1 MSVTRHRPVAV
12 LAIGM
17 GRRRVAGP
25 QRPEE
30 PMTKHHTARAFSLTE
45 LLVAIGIIVILIG
58 LLLPALGKVSARA
71 KVAQT
76 QSLMNEFSKAC
87 DAFYQEWNYYP
98 GIVPESV
105 LAGTP
110 NPAITGTQ
118 NALLHLMGGAVR
130 DDDPAYANE
139 TGNVLTFNDGTRT
152 VRIKVDPTKIG
163 RGTRV
168 EGKDRPSYFT
178 PKDSDLGE
186 LDDDSDCTIPD
197 PPPPFP
203 KIPHLKDAWGK
214 PIVYLRALRGTG
226 PLLSTGSPGTSKS
239 QFDRRTGDA
248 YFRALS
254 QTSTSNPAK
263 YSILNNSTNGSQM
276 LAALMRHP
284 GFGSF
289 TNVFGTDTSDP
300 LFGTA
305 RGKYY
310 LFSPGTDGIFFSI
323 ADGPAS
329 TAFTGTP
336 YTVPNL
342 VTEYDDVVVTGGG

>member
-1 MSVTRHRPVAV
+1 
-12 LAIGM
+12 
-17 GRRRVAGP
+17 
-25 QRPEE
+25 
-30 PMTKHHTARAFSLTE
+30 MTKHHTARAFSLTE

-87 DAFYQEWNYYP
+87 DAFYQEWGYYP

-105 LAGTP
+105 LAGTT

-130 DDDPAYANE
+130 DDDPLYADPN
-139 TGNVLTFNDGTRT
+139 NNSPILTFNDGTRT
-152 VRIKVDPTKIG
+152 VRIKVNTAQIG

-186 LDDDSDCTIPD
+186 LESPTDSIVNYAG
-197 PPPPFP
+197 
-203 KIPHLKDAWGK
+203 IPHLKDAWGK
-214 PIVYLRALRGTG
+214 PIVYIRALRGTG
-226 PLLSTGSPGTSKS
+226 PLMGTGSNAAAALNTKP
-239 QFDRRTGDA
+239 QFVRLTGDS
-248 YFRALS
+248 YFRAEP
-254 QTSTSNPAK
+254 QTTTNDPVK
-263 YSILNNSTNGSQM
+263 YSVLNNTTNGTQL

-284 GFGSF
+284 GFGTF
-289 TNVFGTDTSDP
+289 NNALTDP
-300 LFGTA
+300 LNGTA
-305 RGKYY
+305 KGKYY
-310 LFSPGTDGIFFSI
+310 LFSPGPDGIFFSTT
-323 ADGPAS
+323 DGPGL
-329 TAFTGTP
+329 TNFTVP
-336 YTVPNL
+336 QFTVPNL

>member
-1 MSVTRHRPVAV
+1 
-12 LAIGM
+12 
-17 GRRRVAGP
+17 
-25 QRPEE
+25 
-30 PMTKHHTARAFSLTE
+30 MTKHHTARAFSLTE

-58 LLLPALGKVSARA
+58 LLLPALGKVSSRA

-87 DAFYQEWNYYP
+87 DAFYQEWGYYP
-98 GIVPESV
+98 GIMPENV
-105 LAGTP
+105 LAGAA

-130 DDDPAYANE
+130 SDDPIYQ
-139 TGNVLTFNDGTRT
+139 TLTATNGWGTVIT
-152 VRIKVDPTKIG
+152 FPGTTLALKINPAQIG

-178 PKDSDLGE
+178 PKDIDLGD
-186 LDDDSDCTIPD
+186 LDDASDSIVNTAG
-197 PPPPFP
+197 
-203 KIPHLKDAWGK
+203 IPHLKDAWGK

-226 PLLSTGSPGTSKS
+226 PLVSTGSTATAKS
-239 QFDRRTGDA
+239 QFDRRTGDS
-248 YFRALS
+248 YFRALP
-254 QTSTSNPAK
+254 QTSANNPTK
-263 YSILNNSTNGSQM
+263 YSILNNPTNGNQM

-289 TNVFGTDTSDP
+289 VNVLGTDASDP
-300 LFGTA
+300 LSGTA
-305 RGKYY
+305 KGKYY
-310 LFSPGTDGIFFSI
+310 LFSPGPDGIFFSI

-329 TAFTGTP
+329 TSFTGTP

>member
-1 MSVTRHRPVAV
+1 
-12 LAIGM
+12 
-17 GRRRVAGP
+17 
-25 QRPEE
+25 
-30 PMTKHHTARAFSLTE
+30 MTKHHTARAFSLTE

-87 DAFYQEWNYYP
+87 DAFYQEWGYYP

-105 LAGTP
+105 LAGTT

-130 DDDPAYANE
+130 DDDPLYADPN
-139 TGNVLTFNDGTRT
+139 NNSPILTFNDGTRT
-152 VRIKVDPTKIG
+152 VRIKVNTAQIG

-186 LDDDSDCTIPD
+186 LENPTDSLVNYAG
-197 PPPPFP
+197 
-203 KIPHLKDAWGK
+203 IPHLKDAWGK

-226 PLLSTGSPGTSKS
+226 PLISTGSTTTAKS
-239 QFDRRTGDA
+239 QFDRRTGDS
-248 YFRALS
+248 YFRAEP
-254 QTSTSNPAK
+254 QTTTNDPVK
-263 YSILNNSTNGSQM
+263 YSVLNNTTNGTQL

-284 GFGSF
+284 GFGTF
-289 TNVFGTDTSDP
+289 MNVFGTDNADP
-300 LFGTA
+300 LNGTA
-305 RGKYY
+305 KGKYY
-310 LFSPGTDGIFFSI
+310 LFSPGPDGIFFSTT
-323 ADGPAS
+323 DGPGLTNF
-329 TAFTGTP
+329 TATQF
-336 YTVPNL
+336 TVPNL

>member
-1 MSVTRHRPVAV
+1 
-12 LAIGM
+12 
-17 GRRRVAGP
+17 
-25 QRPEE
+25 
-30 PMTKHHTARAFSLTE
+30 MTKHHSARAFSLTE

-87 DAFYQEWNYYP
+87 DAFYQEWGYYP

-105 LAGTP
+105 LAATT

-130 DDDPAYANE
+130 DDDPAYDNF
-139 TGNVLTFNDGTRT
+139 TGNVLTFSDGTRT
-152 VRIKVDPTKIG
+152 VRIKVNTGQIG

-168 EGKDRPSYFT
+168 EGKDRPAYFT

-186 LDDDSDCTIPD
+186 LESPNDSLVNYAG
-197 PPPPFP
+197 
-203 KIPHLKDAWGK
+203 IPHLKDAWGK
-214 PIVYLRALRGTG
+214 PIVYLRSLRGTG
-226 PLLSTGSPGTSKS
+226 PLMGTGSNAAAMLAAKP
-239 QFDRRTGDA
+239 QFVRLTGDS
-248 YFRALS
+248 YFRAEP
-254 QTSTSNPAK
+254 QTATNDPAK
-263 YSILNNSTNGSQM
+263 YSVLNNTTNGTQL

-284 GFGSF
+284 GFGTF
-289 TNVFGTDTSDP
+289 TNASTDP
-300 LFGTA
+300 LNGTA
-305 RGKYY
+305 KGKYY
-310 LFSPGTDGIFFSI
+310 LFSPGPDGIFFSTT
-323 ADGPAS
+323 DGPALATF
-329 TAFTGTP
+329 TATQ

>member
-1 MSVTRHRPVAV
+1 
-12 LAIGM
+12 
-17 GRRRVAGP
+17 
-25 QRPEE
+25 
-30 PMTKHHTARAFSLTE
+30 MTKHHTARAFSLTE

-105 LAGTP
+105 LAATT

-118 NALLHLMGGAVR
+118 NALLHLMGGAIR
-130 DDDPAYANE
+130 DDDPAYANA
-139 TGNVLTFNDGTRT
+139 TGNVLTFSDGTRT
-152 VRIKVDPTKIG
+152 VRIKVNPAQIG

-186 LDDDSDCTIPD
+186 LENPTDSLVNYAGV
-197 PPPPFP
+197 
-203 KIPHLKDAWGK
+203 PHLKDAWGK

-226 PLLSTGSPGTSKS
+226 PLMGTGSNATAMLAAKP
-239 QFDRRTGDA
+239 QFVRLTGDP
-248 YFRALS
+248 YFRAEP
-254 QTSTSNPAK
+254 QTTTNDPAK
-263 YSILNNSTNGSQM
+263 YSVLNNTTNGTQL

-284 GFGSF
+284 GFGTF
-289 TNVFGTDTSDP
+289 TNSTTDP
-300 LFGTA
+300 LNGTA
-305 RGKYY
+305 KGKYY
-310 LFSPGTDGIFFSI
+310 LFSPGPDGIFFSTT
-323 ADGPAS
+323 DGPGITS
-329 TAFTGTP
+329 FTATQFS
-336 YTVPNL
+336 VPNL

>member
-105 LAGTP
+105 LAATT

-130 DDDPAYANE
+130 DDDPAYASA
-139 TGNVLTFNDGTRT
+139 TGNVLTFSDSTRT
-152 VRIKVDPTKIG
+152 VRIKVNPAQIG

-186 LDDDSDCTIPD
+186 LENESDSLVNYAGL
-197 PPPPFP
+197 
-203 KIPHLKDAWGK
+203 PHLMDAWGK

-226 PLLSTGSPGTSKS
+226 PLMGTGSSATAMLAAKP
-239 QFDRRTGDA
+239 QFVRLTGDS
-248 YFRALS
+248 YFRANP
-254 QTSTSNPAK
+254 QTTANDPAK
-263 YSILNNSTNGSQM
+263 YSVLNNTTNGTQL

-284 GFGSF
+284 GFGTFS
-289 TNVFGTDTSDP
+289 NPSTDS
-300 LFGTA
+300 LNGTA
-305 RGKYY
+305 KGKYY
-310 LFSPGTDGIFFSI
+310 LFSPGPDGIFFSTT
-323 ADGPAS
+323 DGPGITNF
-329 TAFTGTP
+329 TATQFS
-336 YTVPNL
+336 VPNL
-342 VTEYDDVVVTGGG
+342 VAEYDDVVVTGGG